1 MQASILTMFEEQAD
15 FGNGSTVLSLWQEA
29 EKFGKFWKTLE
40 NFGKGSAVLP
50 LWQEAENVQSQKA
63 AVSEYR
69 LPSADLYF

>member
-1 MQASILTMFEEQAD
+1 MEKVPQYFPCGKKQKIVENFE
-15 FGNGSTVLSLWQEA
+15 
-29 EKFGKFWKTLE
+29 KFWKTLE